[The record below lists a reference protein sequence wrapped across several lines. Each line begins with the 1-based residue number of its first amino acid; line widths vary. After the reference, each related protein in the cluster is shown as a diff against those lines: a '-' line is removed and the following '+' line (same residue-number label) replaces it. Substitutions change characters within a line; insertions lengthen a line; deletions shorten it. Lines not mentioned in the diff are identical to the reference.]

1 MKILYFIFYPFQVY
15 RICLER
21 NEKNFIFHSLWIFI
35 STITEIQGRF
45 FVPVRGIIVILSKL
59 TANKKREGAEGR
71 FSEEIT
77 CRFLAGGSLMKFK
90 KHLSFVACAEQ
101 ARRNLENKHRRGARD
116 AISPG
121 PSSWIFKLN
130 IKPVAKSPSNF
141 ECDRSPRSSKNSRIK
156 LVSIR
161 TSISSLSKT
170 FEYLIRRNFR
180 TRPWNQRVVKFREFS

>member
-1 MKILYFIFYPFQVY
+1 MFRKKREKLYIPLIMNIYFNDNGNT
-15 RICLER
+15 R
-21 NEKNFIFHSLWIFI
+21 
-35 STITEIQGRF
+35 
-45 FVPVRGIIVILSKL
+45 PVFRPCKGRGIIVILSKL

-101 ARRNLENKHRRGARD
+101 TRHNLENKHRRGARD

>member
-1 MKILYFIFYPFQVY
+1 MFRKKREKLYIPLIMNIYF
-15 RICLER
+15 
-21 NEKNFIFHSLWIFI
+21 NDNGN
-35 STITEIQGRF
+35 TRF

-121 PSSWIFKLN
+121 PSS
-130 IKPVAKSPSNF
+130 
-141 ECDRSPRSSKNSRIK
+141 
-156 LVSIR
+156 
-161 TSISSLSKT
+161 
-170 FEYLIRRNFR
+170 
-180 TRPWNQRVVKFREFS
+180 